1 MVDVIYYN
9 LLFFFISKLVLH
21 DNTEKGLHPCL
32 LVTLSS
38 SLQAHHTVWRKLRQ
52 RAEKLVRTTVI
63 SLSYLTLFQRQWH
76 QSQSTEANSGK
87 EGCQCF
93 GAAAWSRCWILSKLA
108 PGPQP
113 PWLPPSLLIAQSSQ
127 RTGFNGC
134 FFFYC
139 FAFIFWQKNRASRLN
154 MGCGVEEKGRCRPRR
169 EGQTAAFRTRHQRRS
184 RWHKIQG
191 GSIFKSFQVQGL
203 ILRRCTSQIDAAES
217 ALSEHNQV
225 GLERLQ
231 RRINSSKSN

>member
-1 MVDVIYYN
+1 MVDVIHYN

-76 QSQSTEANSGK
+76 QSQSTEANSGR
-87 EGCQCF
+87 EECQCF

-134 FFFYC
+134 FFFLLFCIHILAKKQSEQTQHGLRCWGKRQVSSSTWRTNRC
-139 FAFIFWQKNRASRLN
+139 FQNSTSKTQPLTQD
-154 MGCGVEEKGRCRPRR
+154 PRR
-169 EGQTAAFRTRHQRRS
+169 KYF
-184 RWHKIQG
+184 
-191 GSIFKSFQVQGL
+191 
-203 ILRRCTSQIDAAES
+203 
-217 ALSEHNQV
+217 
-225 GLERLQ
+225 
-231 RRINSSKSN
+231 

>member
-21 DNTEKGLHPCL
+21 DNTEKGLHLCL

-113 PWLPPSLLIAQSSQ
+113 PLLIAQSSQ

-134 FFFYC
+134 FFFIVLHSYFGKKQSEQTQHGLRCWGKRQVSSSTWRTNRC
-139 FAFIFWQKNRASRLN
+139 FQNSTSKTQPLTQD
-154 MGCGVEEKGRCRPRR
+154 PRR
-169 EGQTAAFRTRHQRRS
+169 KYF
-184 RWHKIQG
+184 
-191 GSIFKSFQVQGL
+191 
-203 ILRRCTSQIDAAES
+203 
-217 ALSEHNQV
+217 
-225 GLERLQ
+225 
-231 RRINSSKSN
+231 

>member
-127 RTGFNGC
+127 RTGFNGW

-139 FAFIFWQKNRASRLN
+139 FAFIFWQKTERADSTWAAVLRKKA
-154 MGCGVEEKGRCRPRR
+154 GVVLDVKDKPLLSELDIK
-169 EGQTAAFRTRHQRRS
+169 
-184 RWHKIQG
+184 
-191 GSIFKSFQVQGL
+191 
-203 ILRRCTSQIDAAES
+203 DAAADTRSKEEVFLNPSRFKASFYDVVHHRLMQPNPLCLNITKSDWS
-217 ALSEHNQV
+217 AY
-225 GLERLQ
+225 RDA
-231 RRINSSKSN
+231 